1 MVGSFLGVDGGG
13 PSGETSDPVEEAMS
27 VGDGTMMVFY
37 NGYVYMRGGEGVD
50 EVV

>member
-27 VGDGTMMVFY
+27 VGDGTMMAFY
-37 NGYVYMRGGEGVD
+37 NAYVLCAKGD
-50 EVV
+50 